1 VSQKHM
7 STLVRREQIADAAGK
22 IIVRHG
28 CENLTIKRLAS
39 EIGVTDGAI
48 YRHFKSKKDILLLLI
63 EHVEGNLVGDLDKGR
78 VSESSPLEAFDDIV
92 ARHVASIRKRKGVS
106 FQVIAEIISLG
117 DRELN
122 SRMYAGLQ
130 KYRARVRE
138 LLAVGVASG
147 DIKSELDLDAAA
159 TLFFGMM
166 QGMANL
172 WALDSHGP
180 DLDKNYI
187 RVWNIFRSAIARNN

>member
-1 VSQKHM
+1 MSQKHM

>member
-1 VSQKHM
+1 MSQKHM

-39 EIGVTDGAI
+39 EIGVTEGAI

-147 DIKSELDLDAAA
+147 EIKAELDLDAAA

>member
-1 VSQKHM
+1 MSQKHM

-147 DIKSELDLDAAA
+147 EIKAELDLDAAA

-180 DLDKNYI
+180 DLDKDYI

>member
-39 EIGVTDGAI
+39 EIGVTEGAI

-147 DIKSELDLDAAA
+147 EIKAELDLDAAA

>member
-1 VSQKHM
+1 MSQKHM

-147 DIKSELDLDAAA
+147 EIKAELDLDAAA

>member
-147 DIKSELDLDAAA
+147 EIKAELDLDAAA

-180 DLDKNYI
+180 DLDKDYI

>member
-1 VSQKHM
+1 MSQKHM

-147 DIKSELDLDAAA
+147 EIKAELDLDAAA

-187 RVWNIFRSAIARNN
+187 RVWNIFRGAIARNN

>member
-1 VSQKHM
+1 MSQKHM

-130 KYRARVRE
+130 EYRARVRE

-147 DIKSELDLDAAA
+147 EIKAELDLDAAA

-187 RVWNIFRSAIARNN
+187 RVWNIFRGAIARNN

>member
-48 YRHFKSKKDILLLLI
+48 YRHFRSKKDILLLLI

-147 DIKSELDLDAAA
+147 EIKAELDLDAAA

-180 DLDKNYI
+180 DLDKDYI

>member
-1 VSQKHM
+1 MSQKHM

-39 EIGVTDGAI
+39 EIGVTEGAI

-147 DIKSELDLDAAA
+147 EIKAELDLDAAA

-172 WALDSHGP
+172 WALDSHDP
-180 DLDKNYI
+180 DLDKDYI